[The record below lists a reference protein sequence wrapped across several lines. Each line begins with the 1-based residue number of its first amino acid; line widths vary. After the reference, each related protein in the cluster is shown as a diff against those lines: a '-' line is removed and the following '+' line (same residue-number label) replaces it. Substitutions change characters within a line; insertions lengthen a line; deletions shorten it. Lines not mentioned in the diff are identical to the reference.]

1 MARVRYIGPEPVSV
15 PELGE
20 GRVIQPDEVV
30 EVPNGR
36 FEGYVCQPAVW
47 ESVEEPRDEPEPKPD
62 PEAAQPLVMKKAAA
76 KAAPKGA
83 GL

>member
-30 EVPNGR
+30 SVPDGR
-36 FEGYVCQPAVW
+36 FEGYVCQPATW
-47 ESVEEPRDEPEPKPD
+47 ESVEEPRDEPDPRPD
-62 PEAAQPLVMKKAAA
+62 PEAPRAVLPKKSPVV
-76 KAAPKGA
+76 KSQQKEV
-83 GL
+83 